1 MSQRPVVVSI
11 IAVLLLINGI
21 LTLINGYRFQV
32 NFVVMVLG
40 VVALVLS
47 LGMWKLWPWAWVGTI
62 LLQVVAIG
70 YALYDWFTGGP
81 IDFLAMMLG
90 AIVLIYLLR
99 SETRQVFFQ
108 KQSAS
113 AKDTA

>member
-1 MSQRPVVVSI
+1 MNQRPVVVSI

-21 LTLINGYRFQV
+21 LTLVNGYRFQA
-32 NFVVMVLG
+32 NFLVMILG

-47 LGMWKLWPWAWVGTI
+47 LGMWKLWPWAWAGTI
-62 LLQVVAIG
+62 LLQVIAIG

-81 IDFLAMMLG
+81 IDFLAMILG

-108 KQSAS
+108 KPSAS
-113 AKDTA
+113 VEDTS

>member
-21 LTLINGYRFQV
+21 LTLINGYRFQA

-47 LGMWKLWPWAWVGTI
+47 LGMWKLWPWAWAGTI

>member
-21 LTLINGYRFQV
+21 LTLINGYRFQA

-47 LGMWKLWPWAWVGTI
+47 LGMWKLWPWAWAGTI

-99 SETRQVFFQ
+99 SETRQVFFH

-113 AKDTA
+113 AEDTA

>member
-21 LTLINGYRFQV
+21 LTLINGYRFQA
-32 NFVVMVLG
+32 NFVVMFLG

-47 LGMWKLWPWAWVGTI
+47 LGMWKLWPWAWAGTI

>member
-1 MSQRPVVVSI
+1 MNKRPVVVSI

-32 NFVVMVLG
+32 NIVIMVLG

-47 LGMWKLWPWAWVGTI
+47 LGMWKLWPWAWAGTI
-62 LLQVVAIG
+62 LLQVIAIG

-81 IDFLAMMLG
+81 IDFLAMILG
-90 AIVLIYLLR
+90 ALVLIYLLR

-108 KQSAS
+108 ESPAAAENS
-113 AKDTA
+113 S